1 MGCAGWVSIE
11 DASDM
16 LEGIHGWGRLVHV
29 NGRTIGKGVWVV
41 GAQLCAAVF
50 ASGGPTMWGKILVG
64 LSGCGLCIDTP
75 SWVDCCR

>member
-29 NGRTIGKGVWVV
+29 NGQTIGKGVCVV

-50 ASGGPTMWGKILVG
+50 VSGGRTMWRKILLE
-64 LSGCGLCIDTP
+64 LSGCGLWIHTLP
-75 SWVDCCR
+75 WVDCCR

>member
-29 NGRTIGKGVWVV
+29 NGRTIGKGVCVV
-41 GAQLCAAVF
+41 GDQLCAAVLHQVGELC
-50 ASGGPTMWGKILVG
+50 GGKY
-64 LSGCGLCIDTP
+64 S
-75 SWVDCCR
+75 